1 MINEYT
7 IGGAIVLGTIV
18 GIWGWKKLAVVMA
31 GRKVRTENTSEAS

>member
-18 GIWGWKKLAVVMA
+18 GIWGWRKLGVVLA
-31 GRKVRTENTSEAS
+31 GRPKATAKKSS